1 MQPLLQASGRRS
13 RGCGVLLSNQIG
25 FTTGDACFGEAYV
38 AKCALKDGA
47 TTSRALGFRVAGMQ
61 HWQPSGAPSCAWA
74 CVRAER
80 RWCKALDAA
89 GAAAALARFG
99 ACGVVVAAT
108 ARAVAAGVLRGPGG
122 ALAQL
127 AALIA
132 WFETQRELHF
142 LGASVLLLFDAA
154 PLAAAAA
161 DEARSISEVYAP
173 ALGVDVKVRA
183 CWMRCCG
190 SCVGF
195 LSARALNN

>member
-1 MQPLLQASGRRS
+1 M
-13 RGCGVLLSNQIG
+13 QIG

-61 HWQPSGAPSCAWA
+61 HWQPGGAPSCAWA

-89 GAAAALARFG
+89 GAAAALARFS
-99 ACGVVVAAT
+99 ACGVADATT
-108 ARAVAAGVLRGPGG
+108 ARAVATGVLRGPGG
-122 ALAQL
+122 ALSQL

-132 WFETQRELHF
+132 WFETQRELRF
-142 LGASVLLLFDAA
+142 FGASVLLLFDAA

-161 DEARSISEVYAP
+161 DEARSISEVDTA
-173 ALGVDVKVRA
+173 ALRVDVKVRA
-183 CWMRCCG
+183 CWLRCCG

-195 LSARALNN
+195 LAANALTN